1 METIGEVVARDRRS
15 RDPALRAPTGVNTR
29 YDYYQFITTAQKTG
43 NFFRH
48 FGVGSGTTVA
58 VVSEESG
65 APLLSLFGASL
76 LGARVRFDPPTA
88 VEDRLLV
95 APADRID
102 EYEVGRSGHRIA
114 YGDGESPTGVQGFG
128 EGVWSENPACP
139 IPPDLGR
146 DDPALV
152 SADGEYAHGELVDAA
167 DTIRREYGLE
177 PGIEVAIRTPLSAPG
192 TVVAGVLAPL
202 AAGATVVFP
211 DEGDKEVCDVAVAT
225 EEAPEPVVIRADE
238 VTIGGPVG

>member
-1 METIGEVVARDRRS
+1 METIGEIVARDRRS

-58 VVSEESG
+58 VVSGPSG
-65 APLLSLFGASL
+65 APLLSLFGAAL
-76 LGARVRFDPPTA
+76 LGARVRFDPPNE

-95 APADRID
+95 APTDRI
-102 EYEVGRSGHRIA
+102 EQYEVGRSGHRIA

-146 DDPALV
+146 EDPALV
-152 SADGEYAHGELVDAA
+152 AEG
-167 DTIRREYGLE
+167 REYSHRDLLDTAE
-177 PGIEVAIRTPLSAPG
+177 SIRTEYEVAPGTEVAIRAALSIPG
-192 TVVAGVLAPL
+192 TVAAGVLAPL
-202 AAGATVVFP
+202 LAGATVVFP
-211 DEGDKEVCDVAVAT
+211 DEEVCDVAVAAGA
-225 EEAPEPVVIRADE
+225 APEPVVIRVDSLPIE
-238 VTIGGPVG
+238 GGRR